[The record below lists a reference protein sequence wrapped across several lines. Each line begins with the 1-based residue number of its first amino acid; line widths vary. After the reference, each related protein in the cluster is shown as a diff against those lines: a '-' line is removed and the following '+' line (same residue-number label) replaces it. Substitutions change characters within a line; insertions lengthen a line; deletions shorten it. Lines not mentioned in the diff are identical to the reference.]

1 MGTYRQLFYH
11 IVFSTKNR
19 KPTLST
25 AGQEELYKYIWGITK
40 NKHCMLYRIN
50 GMEDHIHI
58 LSDIHPSICLSDY
71 IKEIKVASS
80 LWMKESGKFPLFLG
94 WQEGYGAFTCS
105 IKEKDV
111 IIKYIKNQ
119 KTHHQSESFY
129 DEFKR
134 LLISNDIEFDERYLL

>member
-11 IVFSTKNR
+11 IVFATKNR
-19 KPTLST
+19 KPTLT
-25 AGQEELYKYIWGITK
+25 TTGQEELYKYIWGITK

-80 LWMKESGKFPLFLG
+80 LWMKESGKFPLFMG
-94 WQEGYGAFTCS
+94 WQDGYGKLSSSS
-105 IKEKDV
+105 IKESR
-111 IIKYIKNQ
+111 IFG
-119 KTHHQSESFY
+119 TH
-129 DEFKR
+129 
-134 LLISNDIEFDERYLL
+134 L